1 MFFSRFSLYR
11 RNTCAYLYIIEK
23 CREKKVPLQKRNKK
37 WTHSTYAIN
46 NTTIFVHYE
55 TLFYAARRHRLRY
68 NYNIITVV
76 PQYDTIQQYLCNKIK
91 YINIIIEVMCSVLT

>member
-1 MFFSRFSLYR
+1 MDTY
-11 RNTCAYLYIIEK
+11 
-23 CREKKVPLQKRNKK
+23 
-37 WTHSTYAIN
+37 STYAIN

-76 PQYDTIQQYLCNKIK
+76 PQYYTVQQYLCNKIIYIYK
-91 YINIIIEVMCSVLT
+91 YNNRSNVLCIDVTIL